1 MKQKRIAIFG
11 STGSI
16 GTQALDVI
24 AANRDLF
31 SAEVLTAQ
39 TNDTLL
45 IKQALEFH
53 PNMVVIG
60 DEKKY
65 TVVKEALAGTDI
77 KVFAGEKA
85 LEEVAALDCYDMML
99 AGIVGYA
106 GLRPTLQAVN
116 MGKAVALANKE
127 TLVVAGDIV
136 MQRALEKGAAILP
149 VDSEHSAI
157 FQCLVGESN
166 NKISK
171 IVLTAS
177 GGPFLGKKP
186 NFLVN
191 VKRDHALQHPNWTMG
206 AKITIDSATLMNKGL
221 EMIEAKWLFNLTP
234 EQIQVVIH
242 PQSIIHSMV
251 QFEDGSLKAQMGLP
265 DMKLPIQYAMAF
277 PHRIAND
284 FPRYDFK
291 KPQTLSFEEP
301 DIKTFRNLALATEAL
316 RQAGNMPCILN
327 AANEIAVYAFLRNR
341 IGFLDMTEVVEQ
353 TMAKISFIEK
363 PTLEEYFET
372 DGEARNFAASL
383 IHM

>member
-136 MQRALEKGAAILP
+136 MQRALEKVQRSFPLIANTQRFFNAW
-149 VDSEHSAI
+149 
-157 FQCLVGESN
+157 
-166 NKISK
+166 
-171 IVLTAS
+171 
-177 GGPFLGKKP
+177 
-186 NFLVN
+186 LVN
-191 VKRDHALQHPNWTMG
+191 Q
-206 AKITIDSATLMNKGL
+206 TIRS
-221 EMIEAKWLFNLTP
+221 
-234 EQIQVVIH
+234 Q
-242 PQSIIHSMV
+242 
-251 QFEDGSLKAQMGLP
+251 
-265 DMKLPIQYAMAF
+265 KLY
-277 PHRIAND
+277 
-284 FPRYDFK
+284 
-291 KPQTLSFEEP
+291 
-301 DIKTFRNLALATEAL
+301 
-316 RQAGNMPCILN
+316 
-327 AANEIAVYAFLRNR
+327 
-341 IGFLDMTEVVEQ
+341 
-353 TMAKISFIEK
+353 
-363 PTLEEYFET
+363 
-372 DGEARNFAASL
+372 
-383 IHM
+383 